1 MKFYRS
7 IIVLLEMIIFAIG
20 ALVIGLIIIPGSSLF
35 FKGIEKKRYC
45 ANIIHKSW
53 KFFTVIMQKS
63 GSISVEISED
73 FSDIK
78 GKIIVANHPS
88 LIDIVLLIG
97 LIPNSLCFA
106 KKALL
111 KNPVMHN
118 IVKTLY
124 IINDISPEELKTQS
138 SEALKNGFNIV
149 IFPSGTRTRQGED
162 FQIHKG
168 AAQIAIDT
176 KTDIVPVNIELDYPL
191 LIKNHFPLDAGI
203 KPVICSITR
212 KPDIKISEFAIED
225 ITEIKLRKRLSE
237 KIKASIISKS

>member
-1 MKFYRS
+1 MKFYRGLV
-7 IIVLLEMIIFAIG
+7 VLLEMIVFAIG
-20 ALVIGLIIIPGSSLF
+20 ALVIGCIIIPLSSIF
-35 FKGIEKKRYC
+35 YKGIERKRYC

-53 KFFTVIMQKS
+53 KLFTEIMKKS
-63 GSISVEISED
+63 GSIAVEISGD

-88 LIDIVLLIG
+88 LIDIVLIIG

-106 KKALL
+106 KKSLL

-124 IINDISPEELKTQS
+124 IINDISPEEFQTQT
-138 SEALKNGFNIV
+138 SEALKDGFNIV
-149 IFPSGTRTRQGED
+149 IFPSGTRTRKGED

-168 AAQIAIDT
+168 AAQIALDT
-176 KTDIVPVNIELDYPL
+176 KTDIVPINIELDYPL
-191 LIKNHFPLDAGI
+191 LIKNHFPLDAGL
-203 KPVICSITR
+203 KPVLCSITR
-212 KPDIKISEFAIED
+212 KPDIKISQFITED
-225 ITEIKLRKRLSE
+225 VTEIKLRKRLTE

>member
-1 MKFYRS
+1 
-7 IIVLLEMIIFAIG
+7 
-20 ALVIGLIIIPGSSLF
+20 
-35 FKGIEKKRYC
+35 
-45 ANIIHKSW
+45 
-53 KFFTVIMQKS
+53 
-63 GSISVEISED
+63 
-73 FSDIK
+73 
-78 GKIIVANHPS
+78 
-88 LIDIVLLIG
+88 
-97 LIPNSLCFA
+97 
-106 KKALL
+106 
-111 KNPVMHN
+111 MHN

-124 IINDISPEELKTQS
+124 IINDINPEELKTQT
-138 SEALKNGFNIV
+138 SEALKNNFNIV